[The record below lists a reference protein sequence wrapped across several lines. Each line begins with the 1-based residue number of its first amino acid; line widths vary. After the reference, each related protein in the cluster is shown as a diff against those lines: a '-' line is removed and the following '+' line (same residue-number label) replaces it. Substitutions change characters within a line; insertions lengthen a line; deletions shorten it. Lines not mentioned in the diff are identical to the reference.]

1 MKELGQVFDY
11 MQLPH
16 SKPIQKN
23 THLYKLLFFFFLFN
37 ERNAWIMLHRGIPG
51 ISNLSSIHIPLTIIC
66 CVLLSCFATET
77 SLLVCSSSL
86 LQWPAH

>member
-11 MQLPH
+11 MQLPL
-16 SKPIQKN
+16 SKPIQN
-23 THLYKLLFFFFLFN
+23 LYKLLFFFLFN
-37 ERNAWIMLHRGIPG
+37 ERNAWIILHQGIPG